1 MQSDSTDS
9 QITVLTNRI
18 TIETQNKQTEA
29 MLNERYSTLEEEKI
43 MNELLVIDNQLNTLI
58 T

>member
-1 MQSDSTDS
+1 
-9 QITVLTNRI
+9 
-18 TIETQNKQTEA
+18 